1 MNLFS
6 FVVALLATVPAA
18 LAGASTT
25 KQETCDEELHG
36 NHPVLCHMLDRLK
49 TDPQGLAVELSQWA
63 AERGLLAHLQMSSAK
78 ISHAKTSKPH
88 IAARIGNN
96 QLPVVFAHGMGDSC
110 YNRGMDDIVKHT
122 SNLLDGVYTTCIA
135 IGKNQHE
142 DTTNG
147 YFLNMDASVDMFA
160 AKIKEDPKLAQGFH
174 AIGFSQGNNVIR
186 GYIAR
191 YNDPPVNSF
200 LSVNGVNAGEGAVPY
215 CRPSELGLG
224 FSMCDLLMEQ
234 ASKRAYTE
242 WAQEHSFQANYWRDP
257 RPVEKEAYQTYS
269 QLARWNN
276 EGKTFNQTLKD
287 NWARTSKF
295 VWIMAEKD
303 GMVWPREGEHWGAPD
318 PSDPFNH
325 ILPMNETEWY
335 QKDLFGLRTAQ
346 EAGKNFFE
354 SFNGDHLQFTMED
367 FNGWVQKYLATQDAS
382 DLKLD

>member
-160 AKIKEDPKLAQGFH
+160 AKIKEDPKLVQGFH

-200 LSVNGVNAGEGAVPY
+200 LSVNGVNAGEGAVLKPNKSFWY
-215 CRPSELGLG
+215 HSVSFIGKMWLKGSLG
-224 FSMCDLLMEQ
+224 S
-234 ASKRAYTE
+234 
-242 WAQEHSFQANYWRDP
+242 
-257 RPVEKEAYQTYS
+257 
-269 QLARWNN
+269 
-276 EGKTFNQTLKD
+276 
-287 NWARTSKF
+287 
-295 VWIMAEKD
+295 
-303 GMVWPREGEHWGAPD
+303 GAPQCS
-318 PSDPFNH
+318 PSLGQTMPSFSAMIQTNLLVRAQLSLSVWLNV
-325 ILPMNETEWY
+325 LPS
-335 QKDLFGLRTAQ
+335 LFHR
-346 EAGKNFFE
+346 
-354 SFNGDHLQFTMED
+354 
-367 FNGWVQKYLATQDAS
+367 AS
-382 DLKLD
+382 WLKV